1 MLEPRRGQIQ
11 PSRALV
17 SSREKGSGHPSASTR
32 PLQHRMLRHRTG
44 ERESDGEEREK
55 ELVKEK
61 ER

>member
-1 MLEPRRGQIQ
+1 
-11 PSRALV
+11 
-17 SSREKGSGHPSASTR
+17 
-32 PLQHRMLRHRTG
+32 MLRHRTG